1 MTSIMPQNSPSS
13 TRRDFLKT
21 STAAGTTAALAA
33 SFSASPKVF
42 AQGDDTL
49 KVGLVGC
56 GGRGTGAAGQALAAD
71 KGSRLVAVADAFPE
85 QIERA
90 LSSLKRDS
98 AIEKQVQV
106 EKEQEH
112 VGLDGYKAVIEAS
125 DVVLLCTPPGFR
137 PVQLKAAVEAG
148 KHVFTEK
155 PMATD
160 MPGARSCLESVKLAK
175 EKGLAMVAGFCW
187 RYDEPRRE
195 LFRRIHDGQIGDV
208 QSIYGTYLTGPVKPM
223 PPADTRPSEM
233 SDLEWQVRNWYNFC
247 WLSGDGLAEQ
257 ACHTVDWLMWAK
269 GDEAP
274 LSCTAV
280 GGRQIPAE
288 GGNIYDHVEVN
299 YVWEDGT
306 RGHLAQRQITGCHNE
321 NSLRVLGSQGT
332 GKIERHVEIEG
343 AFPWRW
349 KGQSENMYQIE
360 HNELFAS
367 IRAGKPLNDG
377 DRMMT
382 STIAAIMGREAG
394 YTGEE
399 VTWEM
404 IMNSQLTRV
413 PEITSGWDTPVQ
425 PQPLAMPG
433 RTQFV

>member
-1 MTSIMPQNSPSS
+1 MPPTTSS
-13 TRRDFLKT
+13 RRDFLKT
-21 STAAGTTAALAA
+21 STAAGSTAALAA
-33 SFSASPKVF
+33 SFAGSAQAFV
-42 AQGDDTL
+42 QGDDTL

-56 GGRGTGAAGQALAAD
+56 GGRGTGAAGQALTAD
-71 KGSRLVAVADAFPE
+71 KGAKLVAVADAFPE
-85 QIERA
+85 QIERS
-90 LSSLKRDS
+90 LSNLKRKSD
-98 AIEKQVQV
+98 IEKQVQV
-106 EKEQEH
+106 EKEQEF
-112 VGLDGYKAVIEAS
+112 VGLDGYKSVIELS

-137 PVQLKAAVEAG
+137 PVHLKAAVEAG

-175 EKGLAMVAGFCW
+175 EKNLAMVAGFCW

-195 LFRRIHDGQIGDV
+195 LFRRIHAGQIGEV
-208 QSIYGTYLTGPVKPM
+208 RSIYGTYLTGPVKPM
-223 PPADTRPSEM
+223 PKADTRPDGM

-274 LSCTAV
+274 VSCTAV

-306 RGHLAQRQITGCHNE
+306 RGHLAQRQISGCHNE
-321 NSLRVLGSQGT
+321 NYLRVLGTQGT
-332 GKIERHVEIEG
+332 GKIERFVEIDG
-343 AFPWRW
+343 DFPWRR
-349 KGQSENMYQIE
+349 KGKSENMYQIE
-360 HNELFAS
+360 HNEMFAS
-367 IRAGKPLNDG
+367 IRDGKPINDG

-394 YTGEE
+394 YTGKQI
-399 VTWEM
+399 TWDQ
-404 IMNSQLTRV
+404 IIGSQLARV
-413 PEITSGWDTPVQ
+413 PEITDGWDTPVEMI
-425 PQPLAMPG
+425 PRAMPG
-433 RTQFV
+433 RTPFV